1 MIRKSICV
9 PVFLWTVDFSAFRET
24 DDTPFTEI
32 EEISSMLEYQV
43 FHRLG
48 QNLTLKSWEIGVS
61 RRKWPHLKFEA

>member
-32 EEISSMLEYQV
+32 EEISSMLE
-43 FHRLG
+43 
-48 QNLTLKSWEIGVS
+48 
-61 RRKWPHLKFEA
+61 